1 MSQFRNFHVI
11 SQLVVIKDKF
21 LKFHKTVEAIKCS
34 VERKTK
40 QSFTLKYK
48 IQTEVEGLHRKRP

>member
-34 VERKTK
+34 VERKPK
-40 QSFTLKYK
+40 QSFTLNKS
-48 IQTEVEGLHRKRP
+48 QTES

>member
-40 QSFTLKYK
+40 QSFTLNKS
-48 IQTEVEGLHRKRP
+48 QTEVEGLHRKRP